1 MKKNFLKALAI
12 MTVMSFASCGG
23 NTNTSG
29 SDADNSAK
37 TEEVAGDEKADAP
50 EEEKKEELEAGPV
63 TLDFENLKVDI
74 PEGWVIKSKTDGGYS
89 SIIIKP
95 ANEEELRKDIKTN
108 FGFDIQ
114 IASFSFESASA
125 EKNGKEAMDQ
135 FGGKSKKS
143 SQTFAGIKY
152 DVYHLDE
159 GNGTYD
165 RLIAPLKGGVGC
177 VDIKVPT
184 KGLDDPD
191 VKKLLESIVL
201 KK

>member
-1 MKKNFLKALAI
+1 MKKNFFKALAI
-12 MTVMSFASCGG
+12 MTIVSFASCGG
-23 NTNTSG
+23 DANTSG
-29 SDADNSAK
+29 SDAENTSAN
-37 TEEVAGDEKADAP
+37 TEEVAGEEAAAP
-50 EEEKKEELEAGPV
+50 EEEKKEEVEAGPL
-63 TLDFENLKVDI
+63 TLDYENLKVDI

-95 ANEEELRKDIKTN
+95 ANEEELRKEIQTN

-143 SQTFAGIKY
+143 SATFAGIKY

-159 GNGTYD
+159 GNGSYD